1 MGAKIYDDL
10 LLNTLTAGLNED
22 YGSAAANLTLIL
34 GPSFANEDIRVVSVS
49 DGKRAV
55 QWMDSE
61 WPDIV
66 LVDVEVPELDGYGVA
81 SYVKKSPRLK
91 DVPVLLLAGAF
102 EPVDEKRAASIGC
115 EGVLVKP
122 FEPQQLVS
130 RVRELLTPPPAKS
143 GGRKS
148 AAAPADVS
156 ESANVTP
163 FPAQASRA
171 DEGPFRVTH
180 GSPFD
185 ADGVPE
191 SLEPPTRPVWDTGAG
206 THLGDD
212 FRGAQTASFDSIGVV
227 PEPLEPPDRNVWE
240 HRDSPMQTTHSS
252 RAADPAPAAPPP
264 AKVSLVNAF
273 SALLAAEQSSQPAA
287 QAQTAAPVLSDATV
301 EDAVRRVLARMTD
314 DLVRRIVVETAER
327 LIKEEIQKIK
337 DNPE

>member
-1 MGAKIYDDL
+1 MPKTL
-10 LLNTLTAGLNED
+10 LLADDSVTIQRVIELT
-22 YGSAAANLTLIL
+22 
-34 GPSFANEDIRVVSVS
+34 FANEDIRVVSVS

-55 QWMDSE
+55 QWMDAE

-91 DVPVLLLAGAF
+91 NVPVLLLAGAF

-122 FEPQQLVS
+122 FEPQQLVG
-130 RVRELLTPPPAKS
+130 RVMELLTPPPAKS

-148 AAAPADVS
+148 AAAPADAP

-185 ADGVPE
+185 SDGVPE
-191 SLEPPTRPVWDTGAG
+191 SLEPPARPVWDNGSG
-206 THLGDD
+206 TPLGGGPRTD
-212 FRGAQTASFDSIGVV
+212 T
-227 PEPLEPPDRNVWE
+227 
-240 HRDSPMQTTHSS
+240 
-252 RAADPAPAAPPP
+252 PAPAP
-264 AKVSLVNAF
+264 KVSLVNAF
-273 SALLAAEQSSQPAA
+273 SALLAAEQSTAPAPAAA
-287 QAQTAAPVLSDATV
+287 QAPAAISDASV

>member
-1 MGAKIYDDL
+1 MPKTL
-10 LLNTLTAGLNED
+10 LLADDSVTIQRVIELT
-22 YGSAAANLTLIL
+22 
-34 GPSFANEDIRVVSVS
+34 FANEDIRVVAVS

-91 DVPVLLLAGAF
+91 NVPVLLLAGAF

-130 RVRELLTPPPAKS
+130 RVTELLTPPPAKS

-148 AAAPADVS
+148 AGAAAPADAP
-156 ESANVTP
+156 ETATVTP
-163 FPAQASRA
+163 FPTQASRG

-185 ADGVPE
+185 AGGAPE
-191 SLEPPTRPVWDTGAG
+191 SLEPPARPVWETGG
-206 THLGDD
+206 STPLG
-212 FRGAQTASFDSIGVV
+212 
-227 PEPLEPPDRNVWE
+227 N
-240 HRDSPMQTTHSS
+240 
-252 RAADPAPAAPPP
+252 APAARSAEAP
-264 AKVSLVNAF
+264 APKVSLVNAF
-273 SALLAAEQSSQPAA
+273 SALLAAEQSTTPAPAA
-287 QAQTAAPVLSDATV
+287 AAAPAAISDASV

>member
-1 MGAKIYDDL
+1 MPKTL
-10 LLNTLTAGLNED
+10 LLADDSVTIQRVIELT
-22 YGSAAANLTLIL
+22 
-34 GPSFANEDIRVVSVS
+34 FANEDIRVVAVS

-66 LVDVEVPELDGYGVA
+66 LVDVEAPELDGYGVA
-81 SYVKKSPRLK
+81 AYMKKSPRLK
-91 DVPVLLLAGAF
+91 NVPVLLLAGAF
-102 EPVDEKRAASIGC
+102 EPVDEKRAASIGV

-130 RVRELLTPPPAKS
+130 RVTELLTPPPAKS

-148 AAAPADVS
+148 AAAAPA
-156 ESANVTP
+156 EAHETATVTP
-163 FPAQASRA
+163 FPAQASRG

-191 SLEPPTRPVWDTGAG
+191 SLEPPARPVWETGGG
-206 THLGDD
+206 TPLGS
-212 FRGAQTASFDSIGVV
+212 AQPARSA
-227 PEPLEPPDRNVWE
+227 E
-240 HRDSPMQTTHSS
+240 
-252 RAADPAPAAPPP
+252 APAP
-264 AKVSLVNAF
+264 KVSLVNAF
-273 SALLAAEQSSQPAA
+273 SALLAAEQSTTPAPAA
-287 QAQTAAPVLSDATV
+287 AAAPAAISDASV